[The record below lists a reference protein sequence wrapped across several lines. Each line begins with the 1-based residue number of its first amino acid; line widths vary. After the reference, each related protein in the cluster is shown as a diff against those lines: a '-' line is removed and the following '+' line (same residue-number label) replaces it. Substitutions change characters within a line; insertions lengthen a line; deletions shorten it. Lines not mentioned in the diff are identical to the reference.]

1 MNQND
6 LDNIRFLLS
15 RTPQQLKEW
24 YNSVSDQDLIYAS
37 QIMDLYAAE
46 LKQNIHFQQVESQLE
61 TMPVFTEA
69 QAVIAAIRG

>member
-1 MNQND
+1 MHQND

-37 QIMDLYAAE
+37 QIMDRYAAE
-46 LKQNIHFQQVESQLE
+46 LQQHINFQEVESQLE